1 MGKEGDIGLA
11 KKAGNTFATAYLI
24 LIFGIYP
31 FFMKQGYVDIGEA
44 KYHFF
49 IYCSFGALGILGPAG
64 FMCLW
69 ESLSRRIKKREPY
82 LIAWERLSATDWF
95 VLLYAVE
102 IFISY
107 FISDYPSEALWG
119 MSGWHMGFLLLFLLC
134 LFYFFTSRF
143 WNGGKA
149 VCYVG
154 MAASGVVYILGILD
168 RFSLSVI
175 PLEIRQ
181 PSFISTL
188 GNINW
193 FCGYLSVIS
202 PIGICLFLFRK
213 EKGERSLQ
221 DKFQRLLLGFYI
233 VVSFMA
239 GFCQGSSSVFLF
251 FGALFFALLWIAVK
265 KKIWLRDYFLLAA
278 LWGFSGQ
285 AVRLMRIL
293 MPGGYNYEKNNL
305 CAYMTDSNLTL
316 LAGGISLGVYF
327 LYGYLG
333 SRKGVTDP
341 QKTSGFTKDAPGI
354 QKAVHGGML
363 LILVGSILL
372 WLVLSGMNTQIGIPG
387 LKQRSE
393 FLLNEEWGHGR
404 GAAVLS
410 GIKMYGKM
418 PVIHKLF
425 GIGPDCFSAY
435 AYSQPEIAARL
446 RDFYGESIL
455 TNAHN
460 ELLTGLVNTG
470 LLGIC
475 LYMGIFISFIC
486 RCMRKGA
493 ESPQVYALAVCVFCY
508 VVHNMVSFAHVLNL
522 PYVFLLMGMGE
533 FLLTEKRQFL
543 KIESMQ

>member
-1 MGKEGDIGLA
+1 MT

-49 IYCSFGALGILGPAG
+49 MYCSLGALGILGPAG
-64 FMCLW
+64 LMCLW
-69 ESLSRRIKKREPY
+69 ESLGCRIKKREPY
-82 LIAWERLSATDWF
+82 LILWERLSATDWF

-102 IFISY
+102 IFVSCLL
-107 FISDYPSEALWG
+107 SDYPSEALWG
-119 MSGWHMGFLLLFLLC
+119 MDGWHMGFLLLLLLC
-134 LFYFFTSRF
+134 LMYFLMAKF
-143 WNGGKA
+143 WDSGKT

-154 MAASGVVYILGILD
+154 LAASGAVYVLGILD

-213 EKGERSLQ
+213 EKRERSLW
-221 DKFQRLLLGFYI
+221 DKLQRLLLGCYI

-251 FGALFFALLWIAVK
+251 FGALFFLLLWIAVK
-265 KKIWLRDYFLLAA
+265 RKTWLRDYFLVAA

-285 AVRLMRIL
+285 AVRMMRIL
-293 MPGGYNYEKNNL
+293 MPEGYNYEKNNW
-305 CAYMTDSNLTL
+305 CAYLTDSNLTL
-316 LAGGISLGVYF
+316 FAGVVFLVVYF

-333 SRKGVTDP
+333 SRKRVMA
-341 QKTSGFTKDAPGI
+341 QKGAECLTKENRGI
-354 QKAVHGGML
+354 QKTVHGGML
-363 LILVGSILL
+363 IVLAGSILL
-372 WLVLSGMNTQIGIPG
+372 WAVLSGINMQIEIPG
-387 LKQRSE
+387 LRQGSI
-393 FLLNEEWGHGR
+393 FWLNEEWGHGR
-404 GAAVLS
+404 GAAILS
-410 GIKMYGKM
+410 GIRMYGEM
-418 PVIHKLF
+418 PMVHKLF
-425 GIGPDCFSAY
+425 GVGPDCFSVY
-435 AYSQPEIAARL
+435 AYSLPEIAAGL
-446 RDFYGESIL
+446 RDFYGESVL

-470 LLGIC
+470 FLGVCFYI
-475 LYMGIFISFIC
+475 GILISFIG
-486 RCMRKGA
+486 RCMRKG
-493 ESPQVYALAVCVFCY
+493 EENPQIYCFAVCVFCY
-508 VVHNMVSFAHVLNL
+508 AAHNMVSFAHVLNL
-522 PYVFLLMGMGE
+522 PYVFLLMGMGA
-533 FLLTEKRQFL
+533 FLVNRAK
-543 KIESMQ
+543 